1 MGRVV
6 LTALL
11 SAGLASASTPIGHTI
26 SYTPRAGDV
35 NTTFV
40 FTGRSWQPEQRVTA
54 NYYLS
59 ASAPRLFRSYSFVAG
74 AGGGFRFEFTKPVGL
89 VEAGVTAKMCFRQ
102 RDTSTKPHRTFRKC
116 SNFYVA
122 PPSAQFQP
130 SSGTAGQAFVLV
142 VSGFLGGRRLEGT
155 LTPPTGEATTFTVRT
170 RTADAF
176 VSGGPFGPIYVRRGG
191 GVAKFVF
198 GADDPIGL
206 YSALVLDPRAG
217 HRARAALVLAE

>member
-1 MGRVV
+1 MAVL

-11 SAGLASASTPIGHTI
+11 LTGVASVSDPIGHTVT
-26 SYTPRAGDV
+26 YTPRAGDV

-40 FTGRSWQPEQRVTA
+40 FTGHSWQPEGRVTA
-54 NYYLS
+54 TYYLS
-59 ASAPRLFRSYSFVAG
+59 TSASRPFRSYRFDAG
-74 AGGGFRFEFTKPVGL
+74 AGGGFRFKFTKPVGL
-89 VEAGVTAKMCFRQ
+89 VEAGVTAKMCFTQ
-102 RDTSTKPHRTFRKC
+102 RDTRVTPNRMFRRC

-130 SSGTAGQAFVLV
+130 SSGTAGQVFVLV
-142 VSGFLGGRRLEGT
+142 VSGFLPGRRLDGT
-155 LTPPTGEATTFTVRT
+155 LTPPTGEPATFTLRT

-191 GVAKFVF
+191 AVAKFVLNEE
-198 GADDPIGL
+198 DPIGL
-206 YSALVLDPRAG
+206 YSALVLDARAG